1 MNANVWVV
9 DAALWS
15 AVVALTAMAL
25 WLSRPVPRAWDPARM
40 FAVCRSILNG
50 QPVEDALNHPRA
62 RVGVACT
69 DMALQNWHRSSG
81 HHSSG
86 PDGVDGVAR
95 AVGRHAATLLWW
107 GAPSLLL
114 PTSKRMPGWE
124 TVEVGTTAGPQLE
137 ATLEALLADK
147 ARRFVVLISE
157 EPAAF
162 FAFFSD
168 VPGLRDRT
176 RAVVLAGAELG
187 PDPSWIET
195 TFRHEKLDLE
205 MDHALPYLTLRSG
218 SEVHLRTPPPE
229 PTGRDSIE
237 VIDLGEHPTNV
248 LSAEASPSDE
258 ATGAALLLVLAALG

>member
-1 MNANVWVV
+1 MNPGAWVV

-69 DMALQNWHRSSG
+69 DTALLNWH
-81 HHSSG
+81 HASG
-86 PDGVDGVAR
+86 PDDGVAR
-95 AVGRHAATLLWW
+95 AVGRHTATLLWW
-107 GAPSLLL
+107 GAPSVTL
-114 PTSKRMPGWE
+114 PSSKRMPGWE
-124 TVEVGTTAGPQLE
+124 TVELGTTAGPKLE

-147 ARRFVVLISE
+147 ARRFVVLVSQ

-162 FAFFSD
+162 FAFFAD

-187 PDPSWIET
+187 PDTSWIET

-205 MDHALPYLTLRSG
+205 MDHALPYLTLRAG
-218 SEVHLRTPPPE
+218 SEVQLRTPAPE

-237 VIDLGEHPTNV
+237 VIDLGEH
-248 LSAEASPSDE
+248 SPSPADE

>member
-25 WLSRPVPRAWDPARM
+25 WLSRPVPRAWEPARM

-50 QPVEDALNHPRA
+50 QLAEDALNHPRA

-69 DMALQNWHRSSG
+69 DMALQNWHHSSG

-107 GAPSLLL
+107 GAPSLPL
-114 PTSKRMPGWE
+114 PASKRMPGWD
-124 TVEVGTTAGPQLE
+124 TVELGTSAGPKLE

-147 ARRFVVLISE
+147 ARRFVVLVSE

-162 FAFFSD
+162 FAFFAD

-176 RAVVLAGAELG
+176 RAVVLAGADLG
-187 PDPSWIET
+187 PDTTWIDT

-218 SEVHLRTPPPE
+218 PGVQLRTPPPE

-237 VIDLGEHPTNV
+237 VIDLGEHRTT
-248 LSAEASPSDE
+248 ASGTESGQPD
-258 ATGAALLLVLAALG
+258 AVTGAALLLVLAALG

>member
-40 FAVCRSILNG
+40 FAVCRSILSG
-50 QPVEDALNHPRA
+50 QPAEDALNHPRA

-69 DMALQNWHRSSG
+69 DMALQNWHHSNSPNSG
-81 HHSSG
+81 A
-86 PDGVDGVAR
+86 DGVDGVAR

-114 PTSKRMPGWE
+114 PTAKRTPGWE

-162 FAFFSD
+162 FAFFAD

-176 RAVVLAGAELG
+176 RAVVLAAADPG
-187 PDPSWIET
+187 PDTAWIAS

-205 MDHALPYLTLRSG
+205 MDHALPYLTLRTG
-218 SEVHLRTPPPE
+218 SEVQLRTPAPE

-237 VIDLGEHPTNV
+237 VIDLGVYIPVASITAPS
-248 LSAEASPSDE
+248 SADE